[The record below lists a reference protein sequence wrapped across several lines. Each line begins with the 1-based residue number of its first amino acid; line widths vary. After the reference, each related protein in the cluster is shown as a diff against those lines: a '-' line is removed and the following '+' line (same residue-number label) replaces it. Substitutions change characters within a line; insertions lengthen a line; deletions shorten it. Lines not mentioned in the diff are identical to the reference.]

1 MKRKREARSQKSE
14 APRPRGAGV
23 APVAKPARGTPSG
36 DGPRGPSTDGPRGP
50 STDGLTAPRE
60 SRGADEP
67 RGPSTDEQAR
77 PLCANVTDLSDELRG
92 LVETMLVDG
101 GTFED
106 VVEAVKERG
115 KEQITL
121 HAVQNFFRSNLGLQQ
136 QRIKRQRETAQ
147 ALRQALGDPAS
158 GQQELADAI
167 LMTGLMRVSRRGSE
181 FSAKDAVYEKYE
193 RENLR
198 LKQELSKQKE
208 QKLRLDKRIALTR
221 WKSEQT
227 RTELARAR
235 LLELQ
240 QMLDA
245 RKGQQ
250 HLGPETLQKIQEIY
264 GLIGEQNQAAAA
276 GQ

>member
-1 MKRKREARSQKSE
+1 
-14 APRPRGAGV
+14 
-23 APVAKPARGTPSG
+23 
-36 DGPRGPSTDGPRGP
+36 
-50 STDGLTAPRE
+50 
-60 SRGADEP
+60 
-67 RGPSTDEQAR
+67 
-77 PLCANVTDLSDELRG
+77 
-92 LVETMLVDG
+92 MLVDG
-101 GTFED
+101 ATFED
-106 VVEAVKERG
+106 VVETVNERDR
-115 KEQITL
+115 ERITL

-181 FSAKDAVYEKYE
+181 FTAKDAVYEKYE

-198 LKQELSKQKE
+198 LKRELTKQRE

-235 LLELQ
+235 LLELR

-245 RKGQQ
+245 RKEE
-250 HLGPETLQKIQEIY
+250 HRLGPETLQKIQEIY
-264 GLIGEQNQAAAA
+264 GLIGEQNQAAAS
-276 GQ
+276 Q

>member
-14 APRPRGAGV
+14 APRPRGAET
-23 APVAKPARGTPSG
+23 APAAIGQGRDREVRQRFDPSG
-36 DGPRGPSTDGPRGP
+36 DGPKVPST
-50 STDGLTAPRE
+50 E
-60 SRGADEP
+60 EP

-77 PLCANVTDLSDELRG
+77 PLCANVTDLSDELRK

-121 HAVQNFFRSNLGLQQ
+121 QAVQNFFRSNLGLQQ

-264 GLIGEQNQAAAA
+264 GLIGEQNQAAA